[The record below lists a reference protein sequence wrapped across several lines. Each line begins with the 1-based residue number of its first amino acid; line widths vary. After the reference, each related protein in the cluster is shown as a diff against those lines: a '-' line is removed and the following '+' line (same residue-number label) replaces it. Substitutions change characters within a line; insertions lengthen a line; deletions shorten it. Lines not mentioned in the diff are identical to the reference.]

1 MKKNKI
7 NFSVI
12 INCFNGEKF
21 IESCLLSL
29 KDQTYKNFE
38 IIFFDNNSSDKS
50 VNIFLK
56 NVFNKN
62 FYLHRNKLTISL
74 AEARVEAIKFA
85 KADFIIFLDVDD
97 YFFNTHLDNL
107 EKIIKKNEKIRII
120 YSKVMIKNEKLL
132 KSYPLFDYSSI
143 NHKNIK
149 SLNLIHRYVSM
160 CSCCFNSKLLKS
172 ISLPRYKLNHS
183 IDDFIIY
190 SLSYQY
196 QMKIIFSDHFAVNYR
211 LHENNLSNSQGIQS
225 CFESIKVLNTFKYL
239 VSKKLFYKA
248 YQDRIYKLLV
258 HYLINKNYIN
268 FFKTLILKSN
278 LIYVLYFFILT
289 ISKRNFRAKF

>member
-85 KADFIIFLDVDD
+85 KADHHFDDKEKQLINDVVNVFKKGEETVLVIERKSLKDLYQSIKDGRHREQKKRLFSTYPKSKIIFLVEGNIYDSDFPDKIV
-97 YFFNTHLDNL
+97 
-107 EKIIKKNEKIRII
+107 KIIQSSILNTIIRDNIRII
-120 YSKVMIKNEKLL
+120 ETCDISDTFHTLKQIFDKLHWN
-132 KSYPLFDYSSI
+132 FTA
-143 NHKNIK
+143 
-149 SLNLIHRYVSM
+149 
-160 CSCCFNSKLLKS
+160 
-172 ISLPRYKLNHS
+172 
-183 IDDFIIY
+183 II
-190 SLSYQY
+190 
-196 QMKIIFSDHFAVNYR
+196 
-211 LHENNLSNSQGIQS
+211 
-225 CFESIKVLNTFKYL
+225 
-239 VSKKLFYKA
+239 
-248 YQDRIYKLLV
+248 
-258 HYLINKNYIN
+258 
-268 FFKTLILKSN
+268 
-278 LIYVLYFFILT
+278 
-289 ISKRNFRAKF
+289 